1 MFAITMTTNNKTFTF
16 SMMSTFT
23 RIIIMFVFPPVVMI
37 LTFTRT
43 TTMFPPIV
51 MILAFTRM
59 TTMFPTVITPTHFYT
74 SSQTRVILFY
84 VLIEKMLV

>member
-1 MFAITMTTNNKTFTF
+1 
-16 SMMSTFT
+16 MSTST

-43 TTMFPPIV
+43 TTMFPPVV
-51 MILAFTRM
+51 MIFAFTRM
-59 TTMFPTVITPTHFYT
+59 TTMFPTIIIPTHFYT

>member
-1 MFAITMTTNNKTFTF
+1 MFAITMTTNKKTFTF
-16 SMMSTFT
+16 SMMSTST

-37 LTFTRT
+37 LTFTRM
-43 TTMFPPIV
+43 TTMFPPVV
-51 MILAFTRM
+51 MIFAFTRM
-59 TTMFPTVITPTHFYT
+59 TTMFPTIIIPTHFYT

>member
-1 MFAITMTTNNKTFTF
+1 
-16 SMMSTFT
+16 
-23 RIIIMFVFPPVVMI
+23 MFVFPPVVMI

-43 TTMFPPIV
+43 TTIFPPVI
-51 MILAFTRM
+51 MTLTFTRM
-59 TTMFPTVITPTHFYT
+59 TTMFPPVITPTHFYT

>member
-1 MFAITMTTNNKTFTF
+1 MFTITMTTNNKTFTF
-16 SMMSTFT
+16 SMMSTST
-23 RIIIMFVFPPVVMI
+23 RIIIMFVFPPV
-37 LTFTRT
+37 
-43 TTMFPPIV
+43 V

-59 TTMFPTVITPTHFYT
+59 TTMFPTVIIPTHFYT

>member
-16 SMMSTFT
+16 SMMSTST

-43 TTMFPPIV
+43 
-51 MILAFTRM
+51 

>member
-16 SMMSTFT
+16 SMMSIST

-43 TTMFPPIV
+43 TTMFPPVV